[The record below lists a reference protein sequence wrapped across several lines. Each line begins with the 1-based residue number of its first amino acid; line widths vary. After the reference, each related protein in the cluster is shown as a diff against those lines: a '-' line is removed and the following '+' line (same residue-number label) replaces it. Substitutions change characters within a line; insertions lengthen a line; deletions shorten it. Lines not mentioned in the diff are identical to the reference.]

1 MQPLVAP
8 RRKKYVP
15 PERDLLYKDH
25 KDVSERTVY
34 ILRAWSPDR
43 KRFVPLAAPRQVD
56 TIRSRVGNTHRRAGA
71 LTSPPLSSTPIQE
84 INVMQVIHPVCCGID
99 GHPTQLTACLRRV
112 GDDGTI

>member
-8 RRKKYVP
+8 RRMKYVP

-25 KDVSERTVY
+25 KDVSERTVD

-56 TIRSRVGNTHRRAGA
+56 TIRARVGHTHRRAGA
-71 LTSPPLSSTPIQE
+71 LTSPPLSWCS
-84 INVMQVIHPVCCGID
+84 
-99 GHPTQLTACLRRV
+99 LRRSTSCKLFTPFVV
-112 GDDGTI
+112 GLLAMRRS